1 MKSQQKYSYLP
12 CWVRDDQ
19 RFRYRKAYSV
29 NPLYLKINKI
39 NGCIEEMNRNNYLI
53 LVPANES

>member
-1 MKSQQKYSYLP
+1 MQKYSYLP